1 MTKMMQADH
10 PGFVVADYAVF
21 AVTIIISLG
30 IGIYYAFSGGK
41 QKTTSEYLVGNRQM
55 SILPVALS
63 LMVSFE
69 SSIMMLGFPGE
80 VYSYGI
86 MFWLSNA
93 GFMIALLL
101 GTRIVVPLVH
111 PLRIKSVF
119 EYFELKYKGREVRLL
134 GTTIGMLGYVFYMGI
149 VLFGPGTALEA
160 VTDMPYWVSVAC
172 VALASVIYTSIGGIK
187 AVIWTDVFQCLI
199 MFMGIFAVLIK
210 GTISAGGPKRVFDLN
225 AENGRLYLF
234 NFDTDPTV
242 RHTFWGLVIGS
253 CLRLISLSFNQ
264 STVQRISSMSTQAKA
279 RKVMFLTAPAFF
291 VTLSLA
297 TLEGVVAYAYYTSI
311 RCDPL
316 TSKRIQNPN
325 QIIPYMVLDIFR
337 NLPGMSGL
345 FMASLFSASLSTMSS
360 GLSSLSAMTVE
371 DYIKPFHNLSD
382 KKLTAIAKLS
392 VPFYGL
398 LSVAVSF
405 MIAEIPGPMSQI
417 TTSILSAFGGPSC
430 GLFLYT
436 VFFPWSTK
444 KGALIGT
451 TASVILSF
459 WLSAG
464 KNFSKT
470 LQRSPW
476 ATMPPTDQCYLFQNT
491 SHFINYTITTE
502 YTTYQTTEA
511 IMDHQHE
518 GLDKFYALSYQWVG
532 VLGILYMLVI
542 GIITSCIEG
551 LPKSKDIDVIY
562 VLSFFDQFFPFL
574 PKNLRTKLYL
584 GVPFEK
590 REELLKKVD
599 KGFMDYEAELL
610 PTADTE
616 LEEKDEMSSKLEVS
630 RNGHSDDDETAKDN
644 DV

>member
-1 MTKMMQADH
+1 MQSDH
-10 PGFVVADYAVF
+10 PGFVIADYAVF
-21 AVTIIISLG
+21 AVTIIVSLG

-69 SSIMMLGFPGE
+69 SSIMMLGFPAE

-93 GFMIALLL
+93 GIMIALLL
-101 GTRIVVPLVH
+101 GTRIVIPLVH

-119 EYFELKYKGREVRLL
+119 EYFELRYKGREVRLL

-149 VLFGPGTALEA
+149 VLFGPGTAMEA
-160 VTDMPYWVSVAC
+160 VTNMPYWVSVTV
-172 VALASVIYTSIGGIK
+172 VASASVIYTSI
-187 AVIWTDVFQCLI
+187 
-199 MFMGIFAVLIK
+199 

-279 RKVMFLTAPAFF
+279 RKVLFFTAPAFF
-291 VTLSLA
+291 ITLSMA

-325 QIIPYMVLDIFR
+325 QIIPYMVLGIFR

-345 FMASLFSASLSTMSS
+345 FMASLFSASLSTLSS

-371 DYIKPFHNLSD
+371 DYIKPYHNFSD
-382 KKLTAIAKLS
+382 KKLTVIAKLS
-392 VPFYGL
+392 VPLYGL

-405 MIAEIPGPMSQI
+405 MIAEIPGPMSQ
-417 TTSILSAFGGPSC
+417 
-430 GLFLYT
+430 
-436 VFFPWSTK
+436 
-444 KGALIGT
+444 GALIGT

-470 LQRSPW
+470 LQRTPW
-476 ATMPPTDQCYLFQNT
+476 APMPPTDQCYLFQNT
-491 SHFINYTITTE
+491 SHFTNYTITTE

-511 IMDHQHE
+511 KMDHQHE
-518 GLDKFYALSYQWVG
+518 GLDKFYSLSYQWVG
-532 VLGILYMLVI
+532 VLGILYTLVI
-542 GIITSCIEG
+542 AIITSCIEG
-551 LPKSKDIDVIY
+551 LPNSKEIDVKY

-574 PKNLRTKLYL
+574 PQKLRTKLYL

-610 PTADTE
+610 PTTDTE
-616 LEEKDEMSSKLEVS
+616 PEGKDEMSSKFKVS